1 MLGDRRQPGS
11 RRRGLIHSALMLEEQ
26 EEKESDQAP
35 ETKPQPIFR
44 MVMGQ
49 VEGREGRQDTGQS
62 SL

>member
-1 MLGDRRQPGS
+1 
-11 RRRGLIHSALMLEEQ
+11 MLEEQ